1 MWALVV
7 TLILVIA
14 VDLIDGGSWV
24 TGATGGVLLFAL
36 LMWFEDWWRSRR

>member
-1 MWALVV
+1 MWTVVV

-24 TGATGGVLLFAL
+24 TGATGGVLFVSL
-36 LMWFEDWWRSRR
+36 LMWLEDWWHSR